1 MNKLYARGIAGQ
13 LFYNSTE
20 VIAYALTYRPVPDE
34 LIYTKRIRYGKEKL
48 EYINTFSPKKYHN
61 AKKPLFIYIHGG
73 GWISGLTDMRNSYV
87 AQWAKKGFFAASI
100 SYSYAP
106 QKVFPFQLQE
116 IFNAIDFIADHAD
129 EYNID
134 LSNIVIAGESA
145 GGYYISYVASCIN
158 DNSSIEKL
166 GLTFRHKDDIKIKAV
181 VSHCGCY
188 DLKRLT
194 NSDKKQSKFPDIKM
208 MTTSFVGMD
217 IKTLCNKLNS
227 SDGYLY
233 SPQIKEGF
241 PPTFVTWGDK
251 DLLRYEAFDF
261 IEELKNNNIEY
272 RVFKSDGIIGMHA
285 WSIVPLFK
293 KSRICLSETF
303 DFVFPYTNNY
313 FSKNSVGEWI
323 FTKN

>member
-13 LFYNSTE
+13 LFYNATE
-20 VIAYALTYRPVPDE
+20 VVAYALTYRPTTDE
-34 LIYTKRIRYGKEKL
+34 LIYTKRIKYGKEKL
-48 EYINTFSPKKYHN
+48 EYINTFSHKNYLS

-87 AQWAKKGFFAASI
+87 AQWAKKGFFTVPI

-106 QKVFPFQLQE
+106 QKIFPFQLQE

-134 LSNIVIAGESA
+134 LGNIVIAGESA
-145 GGYYISYVASCIN
+145 GGYYIAYVASCMGDDSFIK
-158 DNSSIEKL
+158 KL
-166 GLTFRHKDDIKIKAV
+166 GLTFRHKDDITIKAV

-194 NSDKKQSKFPDIKM
+194 NPDKKQSKFPDMKM

-217 IKTLCNKLNS
+217 IKSLRNKLNS
-227 SDGYLY
+227 PDGYLY

-261 IEELKNNNIEY
+261 IEELKNNNIDY

-293 KSRICLSETF
+293 KSRICLAETF
-303 DFVFPYTNNY
+303 DFVLPYICDY
-313 FSKNSVGEWI
+313 FEKNSSGEWL
-323 FTKN
+323 FK

>member
-20 VIAYALTYRPVPDE
+20 VVAYALTYRPIPDE
-34 LIYTKRIRYGKEKL
+34 LIYTKRIKYGKEKL
-48 EYINTFSPKKYHN
+48 EYINTFSIKKYLSV
-61 AKKPLFIYIHGG
+61 KKPLFIYIHGG

-87 AQWAKKGFFAASI
+87 VQWAKKGFFAASI

-145 GGYYISYVASCIN
+145 GGYYISYVASCMS
-158 DNSSIEKL
+158 DASFIEKL
-166 GLTFRHKDDIKIKAV
+166 GLTFRHNDDIKIKAV

-194 NSDKKQSKFPDIKM
+194 NPDKKQSKFPDIKM

-217 IKTLCNKLNS
+217 IKTLRNKLNS
-227 SDGYLY
+227 PNGYLY
-233 SPQIKEGF
+233 SPQIKIGF

-261 IEELKNNNIEY
+261 IEELKNNNIDY

-293 KSRICLSETF
+293 KSRVCLSETF
-303 DFVFPYTNNY
+303 DFVLPYISDY
-313 FSKNSVGEWI
+313 FEKQTDGEWS
-323 FTKN
+323 FK